1 MDRYRDS
8 SIKIPRSFLC
18 PFEKSTIIVTI
29 NLLGCFVKI
38 KKEKTLI
45 KVVVV
50 VVVVIVVVVEI
61 VIVVESA
68 MMVSSRVVSVVLVV
82 LVVEEV
88 VEVVVEK
95 RRCFREPRSTFNHL
109 RSITSAEK
117 TEHRLATGRES
128 ETMSAFNSSSL
139 KDDTPEER
147 IWILDIEEFFALVKQ
162 ERKGVKIMERLTT
175 SCLEDEKAAKTIHRD
190 RARRE

>member
-1 MDRYRDS
+1 MDHCRDS
-8 SIKIPRSFLC
+8 SIKIPRSFLS

-29 NLLGCFVKI
+29 NLLDCFVSRSTED
-38 KKEKTLI
+38 KEREDIGKSSSSSSSA
-45 KVVVV
+45 V
-50 VVVVIVVVVEI
+50 VVVVIVIVVVEI
-61 VIVVESA
+61 VMVVEFA
-68 MMVSSRVVSVVLVV
+68 MMVSSRVVPVVLVV

-109 RSITSAEK
+109 RSITSAEVMAGFSCRGRRSGPSCNFLQLPNFQK

-139 KDDTPEER
+139 EDDTPEER
-147 IWILDIEEFFALVKQ
+147 I
-162 ERKGVKIMERLTT
+162 
-175 SCLEDEKAAKTIHRD
+175 CL
-190 RARRE
+190 

>member
-1 MDRYRDS
+1 MDHCRDS
-8 SIKIPRSFLC
+8 SIKIPRSFLS

-29 NLLGCFVKI
+29 NLLDCFVSRSTED
-38 KKEKTLI
+38 KEREDIGKSSSSSSSSS
-45 KVVVV
+45 VV
-50 VVVVIVVVVEI
+50 VVVVIVIVVVEI
-61 VIVVESA
+61 VMVVEFA
-68 MMVSSRVVSVVLVV
+68 MMVSSRVVPVVLVV

-139 KDDTPEER
+139 EDDTPEER
-147 IWILDIEEFFALVKQ
+147 I
-162 ERKGVKIMERLTT
+162 
-175 SCLEDEKAAKTIHRD
+175 CL
-190 RARRE
+190 